1 MARVVVLGGC
11 GGIGGWAARTLA
23 ASPRVDELVLADVR
37 GDAVAAAA
45 ASFGRS
51 GVTGVVVDASD
62 AAGVTAVVAGAD
74 LVVNC
79 IGPFYRF
86 GAPVLSA
93 VIDAGVHYV
102 DVCDDLDAT
111 RAQLE
116 LHEKAEAAGV
126 CALIGMGNSPG
137 FANVLVRYAAD
148 HLLDEVESVDIM
160 HIHGGEP
167 SEGAA
172 VIKHR
177 IHAMTSDVPLF
188 IDGEFRT
195 VRMLDDDGQAFVTE
209 TDFRDVGRYPVYPY
223 PHPETITLP
232 RHLPGLRRATNLGV
246 VFPLSYFDL
255 TMTMVRTGACSTEPV
270 EVNGQPVVPLEFS
283 VSHIIAQRDR
293 LLAEAGVTGPAGCLK
308 IVVSGRRS
316 TAPGTH
322 TIVFSLSSTSMG
334 AGEGTGIPAGLGA
347 LLLLDAG
354 ARRPGVHPPEALVDP
369 LAMLALAT
377 ELLPALVLDGGDEP
391 PGAGG
396 TGGAPLADVPVH
408 IAHHHPD
415 GRVEELALGLG

>member
-1 MARVVVLGGC
+1 MTRAVVLGAC
-11 GGIGGWAARTLA
+11 GGIGSVAAATLA
-23 ASPRVDELVLADVR
+23 AADGIDELVLADLR
-37 GDAVAAAA
+37 GDQAATMAAALA
-45 ASFGRS
+45 HPGAE
-51 GVTGVVVDASD
+51 GVGVDASD
-62 AAGVTAVVAGAD
+62 PAAVGAVLDGAD
-74 LVVNC
+74 IVVNC

-86 GAPVLSA
+86 GAPLLA
-93 VIDAGVHYV
+93 AAIRAGVTYV

-111 RAQLE
+111 RAQLDLDE
-116 LHEKAEAAGV
+116 AARAAGV

-167 SEGAA
+167 AEGAA
-172 VIKHR
+172 VLKHR

-195 VRMLDDDGQAFVTE
+195 VRMLEPSGAEFVVETE
-209 TDFRDVGRYPVYPY
+209 FRDVGVSPVYPY

-246 VFPLSYFDL
+246 VFPLSYF
-255 TMTMVRTGACSTEPV
+255 TMTMDLVRAGAAATTAVVVDGHE
-270 EVNGQPVVPLEFS
+270 VVPLEFT
-283 VSHIIAQRDR
+283 VAHLIAQRPR

-308 IVVSGRRS
+308 IVVGGRRAD
-316 TAPGTH
+316 APGEH
-322 TIVFSLSSTSMG
+322 TVVFSLSSQSLG
-334 AGEGTGIPAGLGA
+334 AGEGTGIPAALGA
-347 LLLLDAG
+347 LGLLG
-354 ARRPGVHPPEALVDP
+354 SGGPPGVHPPEAIVDP

-377 ELLPALVLDGGDEP
+377 DLLPRLALGDASGGGGGLD
-391 PGAGG
+391 A
-396 TGGAPLADVPVH
+396 VPIH

-415 GRVEELALGLG
+415 GTTSELSLGQ